1 MAGVVVIG
9 VIVFM
14 TIFPGSFTSF
24 SPMDQNAGP
33 QMAKPSA
40 AHFMGTDNLGR
51 DVGARMVYGARTIL
65 GVAIAASILSALIGI
80 PLGLIS
86 GFAGN
91 WLDKV
96 LSLVMDSVYSFPG
109 LILAIAFAAML
120 GPGVINIT
128 VAVSVVYIPTYFR
141 LVRGPNAIHQGR
153 TLRRG
158 RARHRREAE
167 RNSAKYIFPNVIATV
182 VVVFSLNVADAIMTE
197 AALSYIGLGLPAGI
211 PDWGMDLSMGKKF
224 LPSGVW
230 WMITYPGTDD
240 HDPRPRLYDARRGSL
255 RDPQP
260 QAAGVLKMADYAR
273 ETILEIEDLS
283 IAYPISIGTVRA
295 VEGISLTVRKGEVLG
310 IVGESGC
317 GKSTLGLSILKLM
330 KPPGRIT
337 SGSILYK
344 GNDILTMDDKS
355 LLDLRGGNIAMI
367 FQNPLTSLDPLVTVQ
382 DTSSRPYASTKPKF
396 PRRTCVE
403 RAEDILADLGI
414 EATQARR
421 VSIPAFRGH
430 APEHHDRA
438 GPHPASPHP
447 PRRRAHDR
455 PRRDRRG
462 GFTELL

>member
-1 MAGVVVIG
+1 MDKAQRGTEPAAAKFSPAAGLARLIGRFSEAARRYRMEWWILMAGVLVIG

-14 TIFPGSFTSF
+14 TIFPGLFTSF
-24 SPMDQNAGP
+24 SPLDQNAGP

-141 LVRGPNAIHQGR
+141 LVRGQTLSIKEELYVEAARAIGA
-153 TLRRG
+153 RR
-158 RARHRREAE
+158 
-167 RNSAKYIFPNVIATV
+167 SVILAKYIFPNVIATV

-230 WMITYPGTDD
+230 WMITYPGMMIMILALGFTMLGEGLSEILN
-240 HDPRPRLYDARRGSL
+240 PRLQEY
-255 RDPQP
+255 
-260 QAAGVLKMADYAR
+260 
-273 ETILEIEDLS
+273 
-283 IAYPISIGTVRA
+283 
-295 VEGISLTVRKGEVLG
+295 
-310 IVGESGC
+310 
-317 GKSTLGLSILKLM
+317 
-330 KPPGRIT
+330 
-337 SGSILYK
+337 
-344 GNDILTMDDKS
+344 
-355 LLDLRGGNIAMI
+355 
-367 FQNPLTSLDPLVTVQ
+367 
-382 DTSSRPYASTKPKF
+382 
-396 PRRTCVE
+396 
-403 RAEDILADLGI
+403 
-414 EATQARR
+414 
-421 VSIPAFRGH
+421 
-430 APEHHDRA
+430 
-438 GPHPASPHP
+438 
-447 PRRRAHDR
+447 
-455 PRRDRRG
+455 
-462 GFTELL
+462 